1 MSKVVEDACEMFT
14 ERDMMKKSE
23 LQRFCSMDGFRQT
36 IQEPWLVGGKTL
48 ATDGRILIIVN
59 EEVAGVSQ
67 NTDAPSA
74 RVFELAVAPPAGS
87 TFMGIPGVNE
97 DECHDCQGCGETI
110 CFCPHCDDQHECKCK
125 ACHGLGSVYTPDTV
139 EIGKRTIQGYYI
151 YMMRDLE
158 NVQMHIEGD
167 QYSACYFTFTGGC
180 GVVMPIKKE

>member
-1 MSKVVEDACEMFT
+1 VSKVVEDACEMFT

-74 RVFELAVAPPAGS
+74 QKPA
-87 TFMGIPGVNE
+87 FRRQNIPSATR
-97 DECHDCQGCGETI
+97 DRPYTI
-110 CFCPHCDDQHECKCK
+110 HP
-125 ACHGLGSVYTPDTV
+125 
-139 EIGKRTIQGYYI
+139 
-151 YMMRDLE
+151 
-158 NVQMHIEGD
+158 
-167 QYSACYFTFTGGC
+167 
-180 GVVMPIKKE
+180 VMK